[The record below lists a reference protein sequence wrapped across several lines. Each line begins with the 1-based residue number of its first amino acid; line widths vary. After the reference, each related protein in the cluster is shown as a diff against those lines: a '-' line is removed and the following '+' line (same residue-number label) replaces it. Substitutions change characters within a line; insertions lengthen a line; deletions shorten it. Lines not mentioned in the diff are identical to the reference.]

1 MSLLSWE
8 QLRKLAS
15 WRAAKQTVRD
25 TLQTYYYFLLFV
37 TQMMLLPRGDGGAAF
52 WYLMGEGADPQNA
65 ALHWN
70 ALPIHCLFSVP
81 TKYFWRRQEEDA
93 LASRG
98 CLFVCFRLLSLITVS
113 YSQTWSRWDISSVS
127 AVSLLCMKHRGI
139 SPPPLFF
146 FSCVTAFP
154 WVSSLQSK
162 LCLWK
167 NYLKIG
173 GSLAPF
179 GRCSILMFCSVL
191 NNFVD
196 LHMVC
201 SDVLKQL
208 NRFQ

>member
-98 CLFVCFRLLSLITVS
+98 CLFVSDF
-113 YSQTWSRWDISSVS
+113 
-127 AVSLLCMKHRGI
+127 
-139 SPPPLFF
+139 
-146 FSCVTAFP
+146 
-154 WVSSLQSK
+154 
-162 LCLWK
+162 
-167 NYLKIG
+167 YL
-173 GSLAPF
+173 
-179 GRCSILMFCSVL
+179 
-191 NNFVD
+191 
-196 LHMVC
+196 
-201 SDVLKQL
+201 
-208 NRFQ
+208 